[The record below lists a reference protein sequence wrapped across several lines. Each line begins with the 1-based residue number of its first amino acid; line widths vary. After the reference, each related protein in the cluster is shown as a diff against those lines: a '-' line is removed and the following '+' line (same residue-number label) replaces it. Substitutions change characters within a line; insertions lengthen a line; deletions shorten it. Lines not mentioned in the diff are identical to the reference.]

1 MRSFVLILFGVLSA
15 ALNPAF
21 GHIDKAES
29 LRNHYFVVVWG
40 YEGNGNLPRESHT
53 FVAFYNGEDF
63 ADGRVKPATISW
75 LPTDG
80 DISLIGAEKGRNF
93 SLGETLAMACRANR
107 RIARWGPYEVSLDL
121 YRRAIARIKVL
132 GSGRVAYSA
141 LGLAGSMNCIEA
153 AGDITAVPFH
163 PGISWGFRASETVVR
178 HFAPF
183 FKSGR
188 GIDSRIAQLM
198 LSNKCASQNVVA
210 TSR

>member
-1 MRSFVLILFGVLSA
+1 LLMVSA

-40 YEGNGNLPRESHT
+40 YEGNGNRPRESHT
-53 FVAFYNGEDF
+53 FVAFYNGEDL

-80 DISLIGAEKGRNF
+80 AISLIGVEQGRNF

-107 RIARWGPYEVSLDL
+107 RVARWGPYEVSLDL
-121 YRRAIARIKVL
+121 YRRALARIKVL
-132 GSGRVAYSA
+132 GSGSVAYSA

-153 AGDITAVPFH
+153 AGDITAAPFH

-183 FKSGR
+183 FKRGR
-188 GIDSRIAQLM
+188 RIDSSIAQLM